1 VSRERLIV
9 TAVTVQ
15 GLSQAAAARAYGL
28 SESRVSRIMARWRRE
43 GDAGLEPRSRRPR
56 TSPTAIPAATV
67 ELIVNLRAN
76 LHRQGLDHGPATIA
90 WHLHHHHGITVSR
103 STIARTLTRA
113 GLVTA
118 EPNKRPKSS
127 YVRFE
132 AAMPN
137 ECWQSD
143 FTHWALADG
152 TDAEI
157 LTFLDDCTRFATS
170 VTAHPRVTTPVVV
183 GAFRAAIRV
192 HGTPATT
199 LTDNGMVFTVRLA
212 GWGRRGGRNA
222 FETELQRLGIQQ
234 KNGSPAHPQTQGK
247 VERFQQ
253 TMKKWL
259 RAQPAPATLTD
270 LQTQLDD
277 FAIHYNEQRPH
288 RSLPHHATPSTR
300 YRALPKA
307 HPAADHDNI
316 SHDRVRR
323 DRVDKNG
330 TITLRVASR
339 LRHIPLGRAHA
350 RTRIL
355 ALIRD
360 LDVSIIN
367 ATTGEL
373 LRELTIDLE
382 RDYQPL
388 RNAKGRT

>member
-15 GLSQAAAARAYGL
+15 GLSQAQAARTYGL
-28 SESRVSRIMARWRRE
+28 SESRVSRIMARWRLE
-43 GDAGLEPRSRRPR
+43 GEAALEPRSRRPK
-56 TSPTAIPAATV
+56 TSPTAIPASTV

-76 LHRQGLDHGPATIA
+76 LQQQGLDHGPETIA
-90 WHLHHHHGITVSR
+90 WHLRHRHDVTVSR
-103 STIARTLTRA
+103 STVARTLTRA

-118 EPNKRPKSS
+118 EP
-127 YVRFE
+127 
-132 AAMPN
+132 
-137 ECWQSD
+137 
-143 FTHWALADG
+143 TLADG
-152 TDAEI
+152 AGVEI
-157 LTFLDDCTRFATS
+157 LTFLDDCTRYAIS
-170 VTAHPRVTTPVVV
+170 VTAHPRVTTPLIVDT
-183 GAFRAAIRV
+183 FRAAIKA
-192 HGTPATT
+192 HGAPATT

-212 GWGRRGGRNA
+212 GWGRRGGRNG

-259 RAQPAPATLTD
+259 HARALPATLTE
-270 LQTQLDD
+270 LQTHLDA
-277 FAIHYNEQRPH
+277 FVTHYTEQRPH
-288 RSLPHHATPSTR
+288 RSPPHHATPGSR

-307 HPAADHDNI
+307 HPNRSPDDDP
-316 SHDRVRR
+316 HDRVRR

-339 LRHIPLGRAHA
+339 LRHIPLGRKHA

-355 ALIRD
+355 ALIHN
-360 LDVSIIN
+360 LDVTVIN
-367 ATTGEL
+367 AATGEL
-373 LRELTIDLE
+373 LRELTIDPD

-388 RNAKGRT
+388 RNAKDRT

>member
-1 VSRERLIV
+1 MSRERLIV

-15 GLSQAAAARAYGL
+15 GLSQAEASRAYGL
-28 SESRVSRIMARWRRE
+28 SESRVSRMMARWRRE
-43 GDAGLEPRSRRPR
+43 GDAALEPRSRRPR
-56 TSPTAIPAATV
+56 TSPTAIPPSTV

-76 LHRQGLDHGPATIA
+76 LQRQGLDHGPATIV
-90 WHLHHHHGITVSR
+90 WHLQHHHDVTVSR

-118 EPNKRPKSS
+118 EPKKRPKSS
-127 YVRFE
+127 YLRFE

-143 FTHWALADG
+143 FTHFTLADG
-152 TDAEI
+152 TDIEI
-157 LTFLDDCTRFATS
+157 LTFLDDCTRFAIS
-170 VTAHPRVTTPVVV
+170 VTAHRRVTTPDVVA
-183 GAFRAAIRV
+183 AFRTAISTYEAPAA
-192 HGTPATT
+192 T
-199 LTDNGMVFTVRLA
+199 LTDNGMVFTVRYA

-222 FETELQRLGIQQ
+222 FEAELQRLGIQQ
-234 KNGSPAHPQTQGK
+234 KNGSPGHPQTQGK

-259 RAQPAPATLTD
+259 RAQPAAATLTD
-270 LQTQLDD
+270 LQTQLDH
-277 FAIHYNEQRPH
+277 FVAHYNQQRPH
-288 RSLPHHATPSTR
+288 RSLPHHATPATR
-300 YRALPKA
+300 YNALPKA
-307 HPAADHDNI
+307 HPDPNRAAD

-355 ALIRD
+355 ALAHE
-360 LDVSIIN
+360 LDVTIIN

-373 LRELTIDLE
+373 LRELTIDLD

-388 RNAKGRT
+388 KNAKGRT

>member
-1 VSRERLIV
+1 MSRERLIV

-15 GLSQAAAARAYGL
+15 GLSQAQAARDYGL
-28 SESRVSRIMARWRRE
+28 SQSRVSRIMARWRRE
-43 GDAGLEPRSRRPR
+43 GAAGLEPRSRRPK

-76 LHRQGLDHGPATIA
+76 LQQQGLDHGPATIV
-90 WHLHHHHGITVSR
+90 WHLQHHHGVTVSR
-103 STIARTLTRA
+103 ATVARTLTRA

-118 EPNKRPKSS
+118 EPKKRPKSS
-127 YVRFE
+127 YLRFE

-143 FTHWALADG
+143 FTHFTLADG
-152 TDAEI
+152 TGAEI
-157 LTFLDDCTRFATS
+157 LTFLDDCTRFAIS
-170 VTAHPRVTTPVVV
+170 ITAHPRVTTPGIVD
-183 GAFRAAIRV
+183 AFRTAISTHGPPAA
-192 HGTPATT
+192 T
-199 LTDNGMVFTVRLA
+199 LTDNGMVYTVRYA

-222 FETELQRLGIQQ
+222 FETELQRLGIKQ
-234 KNGSPAHPQTQGK
+234 KNGSPGHPQTQGK

-259 RAQPAPATLTD
+259 RAQPAPPSLAD
-270 LQTQLDD
+270 LQTQLDA
-277 FAIHYNEQRPH
+277 FVTHYNEHRPH
-288 RSLPHHATPSTR
+288 RSLPHHATPATR
-300 YRALPKA
+300 YRTLPKA
-307 HPAADHDNI
+307 HPTADRDD
-316 SHDRVRR
+316 SHDRIRR

-355 ALIRD
+355 ALVHD

-367 ATTGEL
+367 AATGEL
-373 LRELTIDLE
+373 LRELTIDLD

-388 RNAKGRT
+388 GKAKGRT